1 MRKLLVL
8 FALLSALFVAAGCG
22 SSGPKEITIT
32 VTDAGFEPKEVTIP
46 KGQTPVVVITRKTNS
61 TCATEA
67 VFVETGRKYD
77 LPLDTPVRIDLSGVS
92 PGTLHYAC
100 AMDMIKGSVTIQ

>member
-1 MRKLLVL
+1 MHATQRDADTWV
-8 FALLSALFVAAGCG
+8 V
-22 SSGPKEITIT
+22 T
-32 VTDAGFEPKEVTIP
+32 VTDAGLEPKEVTIP

-67 VFVETGRKYD
+67 VFAETGRKYD
-77 LPLDTPVRIDLSGVS
+77 LPLDAPVRIDLSGVS

-100 AMDMIKGSVTIQ
+100 AMDMIKGSITVR